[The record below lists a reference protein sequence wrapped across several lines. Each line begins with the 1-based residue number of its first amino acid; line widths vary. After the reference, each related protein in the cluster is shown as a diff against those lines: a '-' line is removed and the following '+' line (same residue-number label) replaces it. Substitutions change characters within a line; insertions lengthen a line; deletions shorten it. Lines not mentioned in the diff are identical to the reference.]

1 MNPIVL
7 AAVIAAIPPTLV
19 AIVGVV
25 VTIRGQVKSQEKIQQ
40 VHIEI
45 NSRMTQLLDLTS
57 KASHAEGV
65 RDARDGR

>member
-19 AIVGVV
+19 AIVVV
-25 VTIRGQVKSQEKIQQ
+25 DVTIRGQVKSQEKIQQ